1 MSFIENF
8 DAICNK
14 YNIKPTNLILSCGGS
29 KGMYTSWTKGSMP
42 KSDIIIAMANYLN
55 ISTDKLLLGKDPE
68 NTPEHQKLI
77 SLYDKLSSE
86 NKEMSFGLL
95 EAMYD
100 VQTAQERK
108 QNIKSITI
116 PHSIYKVSAGTGYD
130 LDGEDWEDIRVVQ
143 TPESEKADFAVT
155 VDGDSMLPYYEDG
168 DVVLVKL
175 QEEIDEGQIGVF
187 VADNDEGF
195 IKKRGADCLISLN
208 PEYDNIQFSDHE
220 SIKCCGLV
228 LGVADVLK

>member
-1 MSFIENF
+1 MDFYNNFIS
-8 DAICNK
+8 ACNIRNE
-14 YNIKPTNLILSCGGS
+14 YPTNVCKACGLSAS
-29 KGMYTSWTKGSMP
+29 SYKKWDKSVPTSNT
-42 KSDIIIAMANYLN
+42 IIKLATYLN
-55 ISTDKLLLGKDPE
+55 CSTDKLLLGKDPE

-108 QNIKSITI
+108 QNIKIITI
-116 PHSIYKVSAGTGYD
+116 PHSTYKVSAGTGYD

-143 TPESEKADFAVT
+143 TPESEKADFTVT

-168 DVVLVKL
+168 DIVLVKS
-175 QEEIDEGQIGVF
+175 QEEIDEGQVGIF
-187 VADNDEGF
+187 VADNEEGF

-208 PEYDNIQFSDHE
+208 PEFDDIQFSDHE

-228 LGVADVLK
+228 LGIADVIG